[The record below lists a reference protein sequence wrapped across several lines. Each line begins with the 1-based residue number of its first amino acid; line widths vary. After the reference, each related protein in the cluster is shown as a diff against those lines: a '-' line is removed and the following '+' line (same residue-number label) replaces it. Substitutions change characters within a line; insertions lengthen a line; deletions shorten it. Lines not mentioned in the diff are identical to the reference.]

1 MGPSSAE
8 IDQQIK
14 ETRQHLDDNLD
25 VLERRAVS
33 GAKRMARIG
42 AVVGV
47 ALAATAGVVLAV
59 YTLRRRRSVAARL
72 RDVVPGSIRDLPRDL
87 SKKLKRRPAVKV
99 VIAGDEQSSD
109 SSAWRSIAQKV
120 VSTLA
125 VSAATAISSRLLRP
139 RQGTKRAATE

>member
-1 MGPSSAE
+1 MGASSAE

-33 GAKRMARIG
+33 GAKRIARIG
-42 AVVGV
+42 VAVGV
-47 ALAATAGVVLAV
+47 GLAATAGVVLAV

-72 RDVVPGSIRDLPRDL
+72 RAVVPGSIRDLRRDL

-139 RQGTKRAATE
+139 RQGMKRAATE

>member
-1 MGPSSAE
+1 MGASSAE

-14 ETRQHLDDNLD
+14 ETRQHLDENLD

-33 GAKRMARIG
+33 GAKRIARIG
-42 AVVGV
+42 AAVGV
-47 ALAATAGVVLAV
+47 GLAATAGVVLAV
-59 YTLRRRRSVAARL
+59 YALRRRRSVAARL

-99 VIAGDEQSSD
+99 VIAGDEQSSE

-125 VSAATAISSRLLRP
+125 VSAATAISSRILRP
-139 RQGTKRAATE
+139 RPKHDSRRY